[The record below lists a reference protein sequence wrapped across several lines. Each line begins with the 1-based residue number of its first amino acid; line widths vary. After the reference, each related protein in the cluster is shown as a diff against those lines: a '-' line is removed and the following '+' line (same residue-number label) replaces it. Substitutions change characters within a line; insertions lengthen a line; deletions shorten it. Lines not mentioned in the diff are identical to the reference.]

1 MKTGAKTGL
10 SQSPIHKAKVYKA
23 SFLKA
28 GIPVV
33 SMRHR
38 GIVRRC
44 NICVLKSHKREE
56 RK

>member
-33 SMRHR
+33 IMRHR

-44 NICVLKSHKREE
+44 NICALKSHKREE